1 MDIHLAYLQRYYR
14 YVMNDVDHVGGSQVV
29 MNTLLDEGLLDGDC
43 PTVTGATVAE
53 NLEALAPRPADGTVL
68 RPASAPIAPT
78 GGITILRG
86 SLAPEE
92 IGRASGRESVGI
104 AGVGGCV
111 ERSMDIDA

>member
-86 SLAPEE
+86 SLAPDGDRKSTRLNSSHVA
-92 IGRASGRESVGI
+92 ISYAVFCLKKKKQ
-104 AGVGGCV
+104 V
-111 ERSMDIDA
+111 